1 MRAGV
6 ATVEVEGERLVLFPE
21 RLAWWERRSTLLVA
35 DAHWGKGAA
44 FRAAGIPVPQGT
56 TQGGLARLD
65 SVLERTGATRVVFLG
80 DYLHAKEGRAPG
92 TLRALADWRER
103 HPSLELTLVRGNH
116 DRHAG
121 DPPEEVGVG
130 CVDAPLV
137 DPPFVLAHF
146 PDPHPAGYVLA
157 GHVHPAVRLVGRGRQ
172 RERLPCFWV
181 RPGVAVFP
189 SFGDFTGAADVHP
202 DPGAHVFVI
211 AEDRVVE
218 LPPLSS

>member
-21 RLAWWERRSTLLVA
+21 RLAWWERRATLLVA

-56 TQGGLARLD
+56 TLGGLARLD

-92 TLRALADWRER
+92 TLRALAHWRDR
-103 HPSLELTLVRGNH
+103 RPSLELTLVRGNH

-121 DPPEEVGVG
+121 DPARALGFDVVE
-130 CVDAPLV
+130 APARLG
-137 DPPFVLAHF
+137 PFTLLH
-146 PDPHPAGYVLA
+146 HPRSSAGAFTLA
-157 GHVHPAVRLVGRGRQ
+157 GHLHPAVRLRGPGRS
-172 RERLPCFWV
+172 RERLPCFV
-181 RPGVAVFP
+181 VTDDLAILPA
-189 SFGDFTGAADVHP
+189 FGAFTGNATIEPSP
-202 DPGAHVFVI
+202 DIDIYAIAGDEVI
-211 AEDRVVE
+211 RIKR
-218 LPPLSS
+218 

>member
-1 MRAGV
+1 MTAGV
-6 ATVEVEGERLVLFPE
+6 ATIELEGERLVLFPE
-21 RLAWWERRSTLLVA
+21 RLAWWEHRATLLVA
-35 DAHWGKGAA
+35 DPHWGKGAA

-56 TQGGLARLD
+56 TLGGLARLD

-92 TLRALADWRER
+92 TLRALSQWRDR
-103 HPSLELTLVRGNH
+103 HPALELTLVRGNH

-121 DPPEEVGVG
+121 DPPDGLGVG
-130 CVDAPLV
+130 CVDAPLA
-137 DPPFVLAHF
+137 DPPFLLAHF
-146 PDPHPAGYVLA
+146 PDPRPPGYVLA

-189 SFGDFTGAADVHP
+189 SFGDFTGAADVQP
-202 DPGAHVFVI
+202 DPGDRVFVI
-211 AEDRVVE
+211 ADDRVVE
-218 LPPLSS
+218 LK

>member
-6 ATVEVEGERLVLFPE
+6 ATVQVEGERLVLFPE

-35 DAHWGKGAA
+35 DPHWGKGAA

-56 TQGGLARLD
+56 TRGGLERLD

-92 TLRALADWRER
+92 TLRVLAEWRER
-103 HPSLELTLVRGNH
+103 HPSLDLVLVRGNH
-116 DRHAG
+116 DRRAG
-121 DPPEEVGVG
+121 DPPEGLGVG
-130 CVDAPLV
+130 CFDAPLP
-137 DPPFVLAHF
+137 DPPFLLAHF
-146 PDPHPAGYVLA
+146 PDPSPAGYVLA

-181 RPGVAVFP
+181 RPRVAVLP
-189 SFGDFTGAADVHP
+189 SFGDFTGAADVQP
-202 DPGAHVFVI
+202 EPGDRVFVI
-211 AEDRVVE
+211 AQDRVVE
-218 LPPLSS
+218 LQ